1 MNEFS
6 EKITAARKAKGL
18 SQEAAAELLSVSRQA
33 VAKWE
38 NGKSRPSTENLLA
51 LSKLYGIPPEE
62 LSPVLPSAGSR
73 KTAPF
78 AGIFCGASAVFAAL
92 AAAAAV
98 FGKAGIGTALCCF
111 IIALPVQLF
120 VHLYFRSSIS
130 GGDFSGIA
138 GFDDSVEYNIPAVK
152 SYLEKLDLA
161 LCALCTAHTGI
172 LALSGCFAPSSHLLP
187 ALMLL
192 FCFMY
197 VGEILIFN
205 IKFSAKIYVHEED
218 YLRAK
223 RSYPSVCIFI
233 AFLLISIA
241 EMLLVFEHYGIEN
254 NSAPA
259 LISVGIMLPAW
270 AAALCGFLLEQH
282 RLSESKSSGFG
293 KAFAVCYLIA
303 LLLAAALPFAVNFAK

>member
-73 KTAPF
+73 KTASF

-92 AAAAAV
+92 AAAASI

-130 GGDFSGIA
+130 GGDFSGIDGA
-138 GFDDSVEYNIPAVK
+138 RRAVRLQMHRKISGFIRQLRRELFAV
-152 SYLEKLDLA
+152 LFRL
-161 LCALCTAHTGI
+161 
-172 LALSGCFAPSSHLLP
+172 LSHQI
-187 ALMLL
+187 
-192 FCFMY
+192 
-197 VGEILIFN
+197 GEISVIF
-205 IKFSAKIYVHEED
+205 
-218 YLRAK
+218 L
-223 RSYPSVCIFI
+223 
-233 AFLLISIA
+233 
-241 EMLLVFEHYGIEN
+241 
-254 NSAPA
+254 
-259 LISVGIMLPAW
+259 
-270 AAALCGFLLEQH
+270 
-282 RLSESKSSGFG
+282 
-293 KAFAVCYLIA
+293 
-303 LLLAAALPFAVNFAK
+303 